1 MQPLIIASTIKE
13 PIAYFESWADVGRWL
28 KLYATISFND
38 YCYNG
43 SQIQF
48 QTIYI

>member
-1 MQPLIIASTIKE
+1 MQPLIIASTLKE

-28 KLYATISFND
+28 KLYATILHND

-43 SQIQF
+43 SHINF
-48 QTIYI
+48 ETIYI